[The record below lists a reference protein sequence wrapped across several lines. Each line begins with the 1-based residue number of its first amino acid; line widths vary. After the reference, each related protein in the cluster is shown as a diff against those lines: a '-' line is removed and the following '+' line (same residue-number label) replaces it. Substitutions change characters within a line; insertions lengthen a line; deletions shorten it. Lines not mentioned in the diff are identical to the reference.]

1 MSKKKKASEK
11 PEAESEAEETARAE
25 ADAEAAARAE
35 AEAEAAEEA
44 RADANQTGEAAADDD
59 AAPVDPIAAL
69 EAETA
74 AIKDQLLR
82 ALAEAENTR
91 RRAERDRQEASKYGA
106 VGLAR
111 DMLSVADNL
120 HRALD
125 ALPEE
130 ARKEGD
136 GWAKD
141 LITGVEL
148 IEKDF
153 LDAFARHGV
162 QKIEPIGEPFDHNYH
177 QAMFELED
185 LEKPAGTVL
194 QLMQAGYRLHDRLL
208 RAAMVGVSKGGPK
221 AKKPAEDNEEEP
233 PEGAPE

>member
-1 MSKKKKASEK
+1 MTEPKKAAEK
-11 PEAESEAEETARAE
+11 ADAER
-25 ADAEAAARAE
+25 DAEAAARAA

-44 RADANQTGEAAADDD
+44 LADANQTSESATGEGDAPAGPDARLAELETEAAT
-59 AAPVDPIAAL
+59 L
-69 EAETA
+69 
-74 AIKDQLLR
+74 KDQLLR

-91 RRAERDRQEASKYGA
+91 RRAERDRQEAARYGA

-111 DMLSVADNL
+111 DLLSVADNL
-120 HRALD
+120 RRALE

-130 ARKEGD
+130 ARKDGE

-153 LDAFARHGV
+153 LDTFARNGV
-162 QKIEPIGEPFDHNYH
+162 EKLEPVGEPFDHNYH

-185 LEKPAGTVL
+185 LEKPAGTVV

-221 AKKPAEDNEEEP
+221 AEKPTEPDTAAEDP
-233 PEGAPE
+233 APEDEAG